1 MVRSKVQ
8 GNSCVYENG
17 CRKRQ
22 NILSAV
28 YVGGMFLVMPHGTKG
43 LGRLLFHS
51 ILGGET
57 SKCTERV
64 AVCVKGGLGRKLE
77 EWPLRLHIGR

>member
-1 MVRSKVQ
+1 MSAEWSVPRFK
-8 GNSCVYENG
+8 E
-17 CRKRQ
+17 
-22 NILSAV
+22 ILVSMKMGA
-28 YVGGMFLVMPHGTKG
+28 GRGRTFFLVMPHGTKG

-77 EWPLRLHIGR
+77 EWPLRLHIGRW